1 MARDPRFDILFEP
14 VRIGPVTAPN
24 RFYQVPHC
32 TGMGS
37 NWPLAHAWLRGQ
49 RAEGGWGV
57 VCTEET
63 MIHPSSDS
71 YPGASMRLWDD
82 SDIPAF
88 AAAADK
94 VHEHGALFGV
104 ELVHGGLSRPNLVS
118 RMAPLAP
125 GHMANK
131 YPMSPQ
137 GRAMDRHD
145 IAQLRRWHRQA
156 ALRAQKAGAD
166 IVYVYCAHDIALPMH
181 FLLPRYNRRS
191 DEYGGSLENRARLL
205 RELLEDT
212 REAVG
217 ASCAVALRFAVDE
230 RAGSDGLEWQREG
243 REVVEM
249 LAELPDL
256 WDVNVSAWE
265 NDSKSS
271 RFAEEGF
278 QEDAI
283 AFVKSVTTKPVVG
296 VGRYTSPDSML
307 RIVTS
312 GIVDFI
318 GAARPAIADP
328 FLPKKIAEGRS
339 EDIRECIGCN
349 MCITGDFFAVPMRCT
364 QNPAVGEEWR
374 RGWHS
379 ERVPPASKGERVLVV
394 GAGPAGLEAARTLGQ
409 RGCQVT
415 LAESGREAGGRVAM
429 ECRLPGLAA
438 WGRVRDWRLGQLQR
452 MANVEL
458 FLESFMDAET
468 IAAFGAPHVV
478 LATGAHWRRDGV
490 GHANRYAIPGA
501 DGGRGSAVFAPE
513 DVAAGRVRQGPVLV
527 FDDDHNYLAGVLAE
541 KLARDGLDTVLA
553 TPAAMVSEFTANTL
567 EQEFIQARLIELGVA
582 IRQQV
587 NLAAIGAGGCRLACV
602 YSGRESEVAAAA
614 VVLVTSRLPDDDVWR
629 ALTARAQ
636 LVKEAGI
643 RTLARIGDCHAPATI
658 AAAVHDG
665 HRYGRT
671 FDDAAVPD
679 IPFRREPAALAA
691 TG

>member
-14 VRIGPVTAPN
+14 VRIGPVTARN

-49 RAEGGWGV
+49 RAEGGWAV

-71 YPGASMRLWDD
+71 YPAASMRLWDD
-82 SDIPAF
+82 GDIPVF

-125 GHMANK
+125 SHMANK
-131 YPMSPQ
+131 YEAAPQ
-137 GRAMDRHD
+137 ARAMDLHD
-145 IAQLRRWHRQA
+145 IAELRRWHRQA
-156 ALRAQKAGAD
+156 ALRAKRAGAD

-191 DEYGGSLENRARLL
+191 DAYGGSLENRTRLL
-205 RELLEDT
+205 RELLEET

-217 ASCAVALRFAVDE
+217 DSCAVALRFAVDE
-230 RAGSDGLEWQREG
+230 RAGAGGLQWQREG

-256 WDVNVSAWE
+256 WDVNVSPWE

-283 AFVKSVTTKPVVG
+283 AFVKSLTTKPVVG
-296 VGRYTSPDSML
+296 VGRYTSPDAML
-307 RIVTS
+307 RAVTS

-328 FLPKKIAEGRS
+328 FLPKKIEEGRID
-339 EDIRECIGCN
+339 DIRECIGCN

-364 QNPAVGEEWR
+364 QNPVVGEEWR

-379 ERVPPASKGERVLVV
+379 EKVPPAKGERVLVI
-394 GAGPAGLEAARTLGQ
+394 GAGPAGLEAARTLGR
-409 RGCQVT
+409 RGCEVT
-415 LAESGREAGGRVAM
+415 LAEGGRELGGRVAM

-438 WGRVRDWRLGQLQR
+438 WGRVRDWRLGQLRR
-452 MANVEL
+452 MANVDI
-458 FLESFMDAET
+458 FPESVMDAESV
-468 IAAFGAPHVV
+468 AAFGAHHVA
-478 LATGAHWRRDGV
+478 LATGSRWRRDGV
-490 GHANRYAIPGA
+490 GHANRHAIPGA
-501 DGGRGSAVFAPE
+501 DGSGGIDVFTPE
-513 DVAAGRVRQGPVLV
+513 DAAAGRVRQGPVLV
-527 FDDDHNYLAGVLAE
+527 FDDDHHYLAGVLAE
-541 KLARDGLDTVLA
+541 KLARDGFETVLA
-553 TPAAMVSEFTANTL
+553 TPAAQVSEFTANTL
-567 EQEFIQARLIELGVA
+567 EQEFIQTRLVELGVA

-587 NLAAIGAGGCRLACV
+587 NLAAIGDGGCRLACI
-602 YSGRESEVAAAA
+602 YGGRGSEVAAAA
-614 VVLVTSRLPDDDVWR
+614 VVLVTSRLPDDGLWQ
-629 ALTARAQ
+629 ALAARPQ

-643 RTLARIGDCHAPATI
+643 RTLTRIGDCYAPATI

-665 HRYGRT
+665 HRYGRS
-671 FDDAAVPD
+671 FDGDAEGDV
-679 IPFRREPAALAA
+679 PFRRERISAVV
-691 TG
+691 